1 MWITTS
7 KASRITK
14 ITTIFI
20 TQNTGKTTGLIS
32 NSQCKITTTMT
43 GCNCKYKAVK
53 LTIKRGVYKQVKFK
67 ENSAHVRQV
76 YSAKLYLV
84 YMAELTVIKKPLR

>member
-1 MWITTS
+1 
-7 KASRITK
+7 
-14 ITTIFI
+14 
-20 TQNTGKTTGLIS
+20 
-32 NSQCKITTTMT
+32 MT